1 MIPADQGFRANDTAI
16 RVDLRL
22 VVEDQLVALDCEP
35 QISLQC
41 GTFHHTALHLRVVE
55 TQAVAPRVLG
65 FVQGQVGLL
74 EKTVFRCFASANQG
88 GANAGRTTIFGVEN
102 AKSWSE
108 GLQNS
113 GAGNFGL
120 KRRILGVIAQTAEQD
135 DEFVASETRNGFRF
149 PDATGE
155 SQSDHLQQPV
165 AVVVSED
172 TVERFE
178 VVDVDQQN
186 CATGACSSACSDCLF
201 QTVDQQPSVRQAC
214 RRVEERQLTYH
225 LLGFS
230 VCRQVDHR
238 NNEMSDEAVV
248 VFHCGNMQPRRVRF
262 PILAPILE
270 FSLPLS

>member
-1 MIPADQGFRANDTAI
+1 M
-16 RVDLRL
+16 L
-22 VVEDQLVALDCEP
+22 
-35 QISLQC
+35 
-41 GTFHHTALHLRVVE
+41 
-55 TQAVAPRVLG
+55 AVQRYSVPRMRK
-65 FVQGQVGLL
+65 VG
-74 EKTVFRCFASANQG
+74 A
-88 GANAGRTTIFGVEN
+88 
-102 AKSWSE
+102 E

-149 PDATGE
+149 PDAAGE
-155 SQSDHLQQPV
+155 LESDHLQQPV
-165 AVVVSED
+165 AIVVSED

-178 VVDVDQQN
+178 VVDVDQQT
-186 CATGACSSACSDCLF
+186 APQAPVRAHGSDCLF

-214 RRVEERQLTYH
+214 RRAEERQLTHH

-262 PILAPILE
+262 HSCADSVLLATLLNGGE
-270 FSLPLS
+270 SRGKQSLIPDREEGASEHPASG